1 MKGTILE
8 WNNDKGYRR
17 GLFVPEKQIKSLTHQ
32 GRCVV
37 LMLDEDLNLEKNEKG
52 GNVIGIV
59 DQKKTKVIGFQD

>member
-1 MKGTILE
+1 MRGTILE
-8 WNNDKGYRR
+8 WNNGQGYRR